1 MPTMRLKKQD
11 GTWDKV
17 PVLGSYQAVLAAN
30 EPVLCEVVVNPD
42 YTFSPKLSA
51 RKLPDG
57 TMISP
62 TLEDMFPFL
71 DRDEFER
78 NMIHE

>member
-1 MPTMRLKKQD
+1 M
-11 GTWDKV
+11 
-17 PVLGSYQAVLAAN
+17 LAEQ
-30 EPVLCEVVVNPD
+30 EPALCEVIVDSD
-42 YTFSPKLSA
+42 YVFRPKLSA

-62 TLEDMFPFL
+62 TLEDMDPFL

-78 NMIHE
+78 NIIG